1 MVNLISKTIYC
12 SDIIYH
18 CIPNAILCKE
28 DSTLGMESVIY
39 VDKTIHDNFAGN
51 WKRENICPPL
61 DKFIAKWVQYFR
73 LITHYPLNFIAA
85 SKTVY
90 LIIVL
95 SLVFMRMCC
104 QYIRECRGFGDN
116 WKVCT
121 CRHWQGV
128 LGGDLA
134 TGPSLWHGVYIKVEL
149 VGRNAH
155 GALNYYMKT

>member
-1 MVNLISKTIYC
+1 MVNFIAKTIYC
-12 SDIIYH
+12 SEIYFVVSLM
-18 CIPNAILCKE
+18 PWYDTLCKK
-28 DSTLGMESVIY
+28 DSTLSRESVIHE
-39 VDKTIHDNFAGN
+39 DKTICGNFAGN

-104 QYIRECRGFGDN
+104 QYIRECRGFGGDN

-121 CRHWQGV
+121 CRSLARGFGRWSCHWPISM
-128 LGGDLA
+128 A
-134 TGPSLWHGVYIKVEL
+134 WSLH
-149 VGRNAH
+149 
-155 GALNYYMKT
+155 